1 MAMPETL
8 SPPPKAVPLGKVAS
22 PQAMTEGVLPG
33 KQQPVQI
40 YFRVSGRRCIYL
52 PREMCYTIKIRS
64 LSAFCARR
72 KKH

>member
-1 MAMPETL
+1 MAP
-8 SPPPKAVPLGKVAS
+8 PLGELARERLRGRGRK
-22 PQAMTEGVLPG
+22 
-33 KQQPVQI
+33 QPVQI
-40 YFRVSGRRCIYL
+40 YFRVSPGRCIYL

>member
-8 SPPPKAVPLGKVAS
+8 SPPLKAVPLGKVAS
-22 PQAMTEGVLPG
+22 PQAMTEGVLPR
-33 KQQPVQI
+33 KQPVQI